1 VWKENHLRAAL
12 RQGGRT
18 LTMKGWGMAERAA
31 ELRDVRTVDAAFSIE
46 RDWLGGWGLTAKAFR
61 IA

>member
-1 VWKENHLRAAL
+1 
-12 RQGGRT
+12 
-18 LTMKGWGMAERAA
+18 MKGWGMAERAA

-61 IA
+61 NNRD